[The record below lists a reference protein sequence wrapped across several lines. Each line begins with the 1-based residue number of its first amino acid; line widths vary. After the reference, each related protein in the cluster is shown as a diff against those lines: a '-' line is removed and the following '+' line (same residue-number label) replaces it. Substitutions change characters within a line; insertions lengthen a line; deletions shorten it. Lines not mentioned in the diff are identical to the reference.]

1 MYAFARGKALMKI
14 DLLARYFLQGQVQE
28 IEIWAIKLEEKKAMK
43 LQMIHSISELN
54 EKKIKAF
61 CYVKKEN
68 IYFKPVSDLQA
79 VLFLDDVPEKNLE
92 KLPSNTIIVQ
102 TSEHKYQAHIFLQ
115 RAKSLE
121 ERTNLQRLLQQ
132 YFGSDIASID
142 GNHARRLPGTVN
154 WKYESHP
161 VVRVIKEVRT
171 GKTPEELI
179 KELQREEQRKEQ
191 EKERQEQ
198 ERKPKIAN
206 NGNKK
211 DWWYFYHLKQDENG
225 KADLS
230 RVDFAYTVYLYK
242 KGLSKREI
250 EERLKAES
258 MNIEE
263 RKKGHLEDY
272 LDRTYRKALIFV
284 RKWEK

>member
-1 MYAFARGKALMKI
+1 MKV
-14 DLLARYFLQGQVQE
+14 DLLLRYFIQGQVKE
-28 IEIWAIKLEEKKAMK
+28 IEIWSINLEKKEAMR
-43 LQMIHSISELN
+43 LQTIHSVSELN
-54 EKKIKAF
+54 RKRVWYF
-61 CYVKKEN
+61 VNVKKEN
-68 IYFKPVSDLQA
+68 IYFKPVSDTQA
-79 VLFLDDVPEKNLE
+79 VLFLDDVPEENLE
-92 KLPSNTIIVQ
+92 RLPSNTIIVR

-171 GKTPEELI
+171 GKTPEELME
-179 KELQREEQRKEQ
+179 ELQREEKQRQEQ

-211 DWWYFYHLKQDENG
+211 NWWYFYELKKDENG

-230 RVDFAYTVYLYK
+230 RVDFAYTVYLYRL
-242 KGLSKREI
+242 GLSKKEI
-250 EERLKAES
+250 ERRLEMES
-258 MNIEE
+258 ENIQE
-263 RKKGHLEDY
+263 RKKGHLQDY

-284 RKWEK
+284 KKWEKGG